1 MPSND
6 RIAVPKAFF
15 PSFEVLSPAVQT
27 APFVFSS
34 PHSGR
39 YYPAEFLAQSRL
51 DPKTLRKSEDC
62 FVDRLFHNVA
72 QLGAPLLCAKFPRA
86 YLDLNREPYELDP
99 ALVDEPLPEHANTQS
114 IRVAG
119 GLGTV
124 ARVVADGEEI
134 YRDPLPLSQVLARID
149 QLYFPFH
156 AQLTALI
163 EATLGQFG
171 YAILIDCHSMP
182 SAAMTPGTAPRPDVV
197 IGDRFGAS
205 ADPRLSQLVRETL
218 TSLGYEVQMN
228 RPYAGG
234 YITEHHGR
242 PSHGVH
248 ALQLEIN
255 RGLYLNEKTL
265 EESVD
270 FSELQADLTR
280 LATTLF
286 AKAPSLF
293 ELRAAAE

>member
-1 MPSND
+1 MPPRDANQ
-6 RIAVPKAFF
+6 VPNAFF
-15 PSFEVLSPAVQT
+15 PSFEVLAPAEQS

-39 YYPAEFLAQSRL
+39 LYPAEFLAQSRL
-51 DPKTLRKSEDC
+51 DPQTLRRSEDC
-62 FVDRLFHNVA
+62 FVDKLFRSVA
-72 QLGAPLLCAKFPRA
+72 SLGAPLLCARFPRA

-99 ALVDEPLPEHANTQS
+99 ELIDEPLPEHANSQS

-124 ARVVADGEEI
+124 ARIVSDGEEI
-134 YRDPLPLSQVLARID
+134 YREKLTLRAALNRIE

-156 AQLTALI
+156 AELTRLL
-163 EATLGQFG
+163 EETQRQFG
-171 YAILIDCHSMP
+171 YAVLIDCHSMP
-182 SAAMTPGTAPRPDVV
+182 SAAMTPGGGPRPDIV

-205 ADPRLSQLVRETL
+205 ADPRLSQLVRDTL
-218 TSLGYEVQMN
+218 LGLGYDVQMN

-242 PSHGVH
+242 PTQGVH
-248 ALQLEIN
+248 SLQIEIN
-255 RGLYLNEKTL
+255 RGLYLNE
-265 EESVD
+265 
-270 FSELQADLTR
+270 
-280 LATTLF
+280 TTLQESPGYAALQSDLSALAAHLF
-286 AKAPSLF
+286 VTVPALF